1 MPNNN
6 ALALVINEKLERDLL
21 VLPTLP
27 NVALKIREATQ
38 DPNTNV
44 TVMADLITQD
54 PALSARIIKISNSAF
69 MGRQIKVQTVA
80 QAVTRIGLNQIK
92 NIATA
97 LAVEQLFEA
106 KHPLITKLMDRA
118 WDDIVSVTATALAA
132 LTQYQSTSKD
142 RRLNMDTMTLAGLVH
157 NIGFLPIL
165 AEAERNPEV
174 FANQKFM
181 DTLSHSVLSSVST
194 KIIAQ
199 WEFDDMFAQISQHA
213 FDSQVINTHV
223 DYIDFIRLAYLLNG
237 KLDNEVAE
245 SVRNNL
251 QLKKITEDFS
261 EFDSDEFNELVAKG
275 KSIFSE

>member
-1 MPNNN
+1 MLNN

-27 NVALKIREATQ
+27 NVALKIREATEN
-38 DPNTNV
+38 PNTNV
-44 TVMADLITQD
+44 TAMAELITLD

-69 MGRQIKVQTVA
+69 MGRQVKVQTVA
-80 QAVTRIGLNQIK
+80 QAVTRIGLSQIK
-92 NIATA
+92 NITTA
-97 LAVEQLFEA
+97 LAIEQLFEA
-106 KHPLITKLMDRA
+106 QHPLITKLMDRA
-118 WDDIVSVTATALAA
+118 LKDIVNVTTTALAA
-132 LTQYQSTSKD
+132 LTLYQTNSQDK
-142 RRLNMDTMTLAGLVH
+142 RLNIDTMTLAAMVH
-157 NIGFLPIL
+157 NIGYLPIL

-174 FANQKFM
+174 FANQKFI
-181 DTLSHSVLSSVST
+181 DTLSPAVVSAVST

-199 WEFDDMFAQISQHA
+199 WEFDAMFAQISRHA
-213 FDSQVINTHV
+213 FDSQVTNTHV

-237 KLDNEVAE
+237 KLDNDIAE

-261 EFDSDEFNELVAKG
+261 EFDTPEFNDLVAKG